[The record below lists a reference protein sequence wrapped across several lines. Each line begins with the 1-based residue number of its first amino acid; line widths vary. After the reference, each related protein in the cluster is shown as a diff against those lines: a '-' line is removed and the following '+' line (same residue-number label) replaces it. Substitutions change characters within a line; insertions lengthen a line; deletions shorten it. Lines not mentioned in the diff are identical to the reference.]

1 MGAPHGQKSHTLCCS
16 GSGDRGTTDREMRKS
31 HGCLGGSVMEKG
43 QAGGRPGKLAWLDAG
58 RSKQWRVGMHEEAG
72 QS

>member
-1 MGAPHGQKSHTLCCS
+1 
-16 GSGDRGTTDREMRKS
+16 
-31 HGCLGGSVMEKG
+31 MEKG